1 MRFVTSRCISLK
13 RSNIRPVR
21 PVDIIIMNQT
31 IAIDNADVHAAGSR
45 VKEILLNKKLIVI
58 AIVVAVLAAAA
69 FFFYRARAASSAPTF
84 RFVTIEKGNMQ
95 SKVSATGTLGAVT
108 TVSVGTQVSG
118 QVASLLVDYNDVVKK
133 GQLLA
138 TIDPTLARSA
148 VIDAQANVDKAQAE
162 LLQMQ
167 RDYNRNRDLSKQG
180 LIAKSAFEQSQSSML
195 VAQADVRSAQVAM
208 DRAKQNLAYTS
219 IYAPIDGVVVE
230 RNVQQ
235 GQTVAASL
243 SAPQLFLI
251 ANDLAHMQ
259 ILAQVGEGDIAQIKA
274 GQTVKFSVQ
283 ALPNQTFN
291 GTVQQVRLQSTTADN
306 VVDYTVVIAVDN
318 AQNKLLP
325 GMTARVDFLTQSATD
340 VLKVSNAA
348 LRFSPTDEQLAE
360 LGVKKAAKPARTES
374 TGTNAATSTIS
385 AADRAARRA
394 ARGAGGGGRPA
405 IATLYYLDKDG
416 NVTTTMVRTGITDG
430 TNTQITGKDIQ
441 AGMKVIAGI
450 TAGADTAKT
459 STAPTTTSPFSGG
472 GQQRGGG
479 RPGGF

>member
-1 MRFVTSRCISLK
+1 
-13 RSNIRPVR
+13 
-21 PVDIIIMNQT
+21 MNQT
-31 IAIDNADVHAAGSR
+31 IAIESGVQPSAVVVR
-45 VKEILLNKKLIVI
+45 KEIVVNKKLLI
-58 AIVVAVLAAAA
+58 AAAVIVVLAVAA
-69 FFFYRARAASSAPTF
+69 FFFYRARVASGAPTF
-84 RFVTIEKGNMQ
+84 RFVTVEKGNMQ

-167 RDYNRNRDLSKQG
+167 RDYARNRDLNKQG

-274 GQTVKFSVQ
+274 GQTVKFTVQ

-291 GTVQQVRLQSTTADN
+291 GAVEQVRLQSTTADN
-306 VVDYTVVIAVDN
+306 VVDYTVVINVDN

-325 GMTARVDFLTQSATD
+325 GMTARVDFLTQSATNI
-340 VLKVSNAA
+340 LKVSNAA
-348 LRFSPTDEQLAE
+348 LRFAPTDEQLT
-360 LGVKKAAKPARTES
+360 LMGVQKAAPRAKAATGTNS
-374 TGTNAATSTIS
+374 TTGTATGTNAATSTMS

-394 ARGAGGGGRPA
+394 ARAANGGGRPP
-405 IATLYYLDKDG
+405 IATLYYVDKDG
-416 NVTTTMVRTGITDG
+416 KVAATMVRTGITDG
-430 TNTQITGKDIQ
+430 TNTQIMGKDIQ
-441 AGMKVIAGI
+441 AGMKVIAGVTTGAQ
-450 TAGADTAKT
+450 TAST

-472 GQQRGGG
+472 AQQRGGG

>member
-1 MRFVTSRCISLK
+1 M
-13 RSNIRPVR
+13 
-21 PVDIIIMNQT
+21 
-31 IAIDNADVHAAGSR
+31 
-45 VKEILLNKKLIVI
+45 KEILMNKKSLIAVA
-58 AIVVAVLAAAA
+58 AIVVIAVIGLFVYRNGLAKNAT
-69 FFFYRARAASSAPTF
+69 SF

-148 VIDAQANVDKAQAE
+148 VVDAQANVDKAQAE

-167 RDYNRNRDLSKQG
+167 RDYNRNRELSSQG
-180 LIAKSAFEQSQSSML
+180 LIAKSLYEQSQSSML
-195 VAQADVRSAQVAM
+195 VAQAQVRSAQVAM
-208 DRAKQNLAYTS
+208 DRAKQNLSFTS

-259 ILAQVGEGDIAQIKA
+259 ILAQVGEGDIAQIKQ
-274 GQTVKFSVQ
+274 GQSVKFSVQ
-283 ALPNQTFN
+283 ALPNQTFT

-306 VVDYTVVIAVDN
+306 VVNYTVVIAVEN

-340 VLKVSNAA
+340 ILKVSNAA

-360 LGVKKAAKPARTES
+360 LGVKKAAKPARTTTA
-374 TGTNAATSTIS
+374 TGTNAATSTVS

-394 ARGAGGGGRPA
+394 ARGAGGGGGRPSA
-405 IATLYYLDKDG
+405 ATLYYLDKDG
-416 NVTTTMVRTGITDG
+416 NVTTTMVRTGISDG
-430 TNTQITGKDIQ
+430 TSTQIEGRNIQ

-450 TAGADTAKT
+450 TSGTETAKT

-479 RPGGF
+479 RQGGF

>member
-1 MRFVTSRCISLK
+1 MV
-13 RSNIRPVR
+13 
-21 PVDIIIMNQT
+21 MNQT
-31 IAIDNADVHAAGSR
+31 IAIDNGNVHAPVAGSR
-45 VKEILLNKKLIVI
+45 VKETLVNKKLIII
-58 AIVVAVLAAAA
+58 AAVAVVLAAAG
-69 FFFYRARAASSAPTF
+69 FFFYRARAASNAPTF

-167 RDYNRNRDLSKQG
+167 RDYKRNRELSQQG
-180 LIAKSAFEQSQSSML
+180 LIAKSAFEQSQSTML

-348 LRFSPTDEQLAE
+348 LRFQPTDEQLT
-360 LGVKKAAKPARTES
+360 LMGVQKAAPRAKTATNGA
-374 TGTNAATSTIS
+374 TGTNAATSTMS

-394 ARGAGGGGRPA
+394 ARAASGGGRPA

-416 NVTTTMVRTGITDG
+416 KVTTTIVRTGISDG

-450 TAGADTAKT
+450 TTGTDTAAT
-459 STAPTTTSPFSGG
+459 STAPTATSPFSGG
-472 GQQRGGG
+472 AQQRGGG